1 MRSHKIPR
9 GSFLAHLKQ
18 TMPSDLLNEAL
29 KHKGTTQEQ
38 AEYALS
44 FTGYKKHDEDFYEF
58 VEAGSNPLMDFYC
71 ALEYLK
77 KRPADI
83 ILDRSVK
90 EYLKNTPL
98 KEEITIPHL
107 EKGMLWIDLSS
118 WGMPINP
125 DITGVGGT
133 IERVKG
139 ILLVETPSWVKDP
152 GGWGK
157 HFISKYSQEKFANTQ
172 PKYWCYVHATSGY
185 FYAFPLNREL
195 SFGEFVAHEKRGEI
209 SPKMGYAKVA
219 AFGLTALEMIH
230 NGQFVP
236 DTSVYQDNRFP
247 HGRTKIKSKG
257 KSKGKSKRAR
267 FKQKYREFRTTTFR
281 HVDSEPKE
289 TGARNYTPPQHY
301 TPRNVRSHYKER
313 WVTLAYVEKHQVVDE
328 DIIDIEDRTRNYK
341 AGDATKTWVKIK
353 LWHEFTQDPNLAPT
367 QEFER
372 YRV

>member
-1 MRSHKIPR
+1 MRSHKLPR

-18 TMPSDLLNEAL
+18 TMPSDVLNESL
-29 KHKGTTQEQ
+29 KHKGSTLEQ
-38 AEYALS
+38 AEFALS
-44 FTGYKKHDEDFYEF
+44 ITGFNEQSDDFYKF
-58 VEAGSNPLMDFYC
+58 VEGGSSPLMDFYC
-71 ALEYLK
+71 ALNYLK

-90 EYLKNTPL
+90 EFLKNTPL

-107 EKGMLWIDLSS
+107 EKGMLWIDISS
-118 WGMPINP
+118 WGLPVNP
-125 DITGVGGT
+125 DITGVGGS

-139 ILLVETPSWVKDP
+139 ILLVETPEWVEDKRP
-152 GGWGK
+152 YV
-157 HFISKYSQEKFANTQ
+157 SKLSQEKFADTQ
-172 PKYWCYVHATSGY
+172 PTYWCSVHATNGY
-185 FYAFPLNREL
+185 FYAFPLNEDL
-195 SFGEFVAHEKRGEI
+195 SFGEFVAHEQRGEV
-209 SPKMGYAKVA
+209 SPKMGYAKA
-219 AFGLTALEMIH
+219 GAFGLTALEMIH

-257 KSKGKSKRAR
+257 KGKKGVK

-289 TGARNYTPPQHY
+289 TDARNYTPPEHY

-313 WVTLAYVEKHQVVDE
+313 WVTLAYIEKHQVVDE

-367 QEFER
+367 QEYER

>member
-9 GSFLAHLKQ
+9 GSYLAHLRQ
-18 TMPSDLLNEAL
+18 MIPHDVLNETL
-29 KHKGTTQEQ
+29 KHKGSTKEQ
-38 AEYALS
+38 AEFALS
-44 FTGYKKHDEDFYEF
+44 FIGYKDHSDDFYDF
-58 VEAGSNPLMDFYC
+58 VEGQANPLMDLYC
-71 ALEYLK
+71 ALKYLK

-90 EYLKNTPL
+90 EYMKSTPL

-118 WGMPINP
+118 WDMPINP
-125 DITGVGGT
+125 DRTGVGGSV
-133 IERVKG
+133 ERVKG
-139 ILLVETPSWVKDP
+139 ILLVETPEWVEDKRP
-152 GGWGK
+152 Y
-157 HFISKYSQEKFANTQ
+157 ISKLSQEKFADTM
-172 PKYWCYVHATSGY
+172 PTYWCYVHATNGY
-185 FYAFPLNREL
+185 FYAFPLNEEL
-195 SFGEFVAHEKRGEI
+195 SFGEFVAHEQRGEV
-209 SPKMGYAKVA
+209 SPRMGYAKVA

-257 KSKGKSKRAR
+257 KGKGKGVK

-289 TGARNYTPPQHY
+289 TGARNYTPPEHY

-353 LWHEFTQDPNLAPT
+353 LWHEFNQDPNLAPT
-367 QEFER
+367 QEYER

>member
-1 MRSHKIPR
+1 MRSHKMPR
-9 GSFLAHLKQ
+9 GSYLSHLKQ
-18 TMPSDLLNEAL
+18 TTHSDLLNEAL
-29 KHKGTTQEQ
+29 KYKGSTQQQ
-38 AEYALS
+38 AEYAIS
-44 FTGYKKHDEDFYEF
+44 ITRRKEHDEDFYQF
-58 VEAGSNPLMDFYC
+58 VEGKSNNDFMNLYC
-71 ALEYLK
+71 ALNYLK
-77 KRPADI
+77 KRPTDI

-90 EYLKNTPL
+90 EYMENTPL
-98 KEEITIPHL
+98 KEKITIPHL
-107 EKGMLWIDLSS
+107 EKGMVWIDISS
-118 WGMPINP
+118 WGVPINP
-125 DITGVGGT
+125 DRTGESAT
-133 IERVKG
+133 LERVYG
-139 ILLVETPSWVKDP
+139 ILLVETPSWVEKTEEYR
-152 GGWGK
+152 GE
-157 HFISKYSQEKFANTQ
+157 YAQEKFAETQ
-172 PKYWCYVHATSGY
+172 PEYWCYVHATNGY
-185 FYAFPLNREL
+185 FYAFPLNEEL
-195 SFGEFVAHEKRGEI
+195 SFGEFIAHEKRGEV

-257 KSKGKSKRAR
+257 KGKGKSKRGK
-267 FKQKYREFRTTTFR
+267 FKQKYREFRTTRFR

-289 TGARNYTPPQHY
+289 TGTRNYTPPEHY

-313 WVTLAYVEKHQVVDE
+313 WVTLAYVENHQVVDE

-353 LWHEFTQDPNLAPT
+353 LWFEYEQDPNLSPT